1 MVGLADAAAAAV
13 GVVVDFVD
21 FDVVVGRELF
31 ALVCNAIGRRIIR
44 EWL

>member
-13 GVVVDFVD
+13 GVVVDFV
-21 FDVVVGRELF
+21 VVVGRELF